1 MRVQPADLD
10 DEAILAALREHW
22 DWGGSTIEY
31 VALGMGTHHWVVT
44 DDTGQRRFVDVDV
57 LENAAERA
65 DRALARRCQAFEST
79 RALRDDAGL
88 HFVVA
93 PIPATNG
100 DVMASLTSNYAMT
113 VFPWIEAQPETGDR
127 TRELGSMLVR
137 LHAATSAVA
146 ATAARETFAIPRR
159 ECLDRALH
167 ELDVQ
172 WDGGP
177 FSEPAR
183 EALTQVA
190 TEVGALVARYDAQV
204 ADAGSPSD
212 RWVVT
217 HGEPHDAN
225 LVESADGLV
234 LVDWDTLLIAPPERD
249 LWWVDDAVATEYTAA
264 TGVVLDADLVA
275 LYRLWFDL
283 DKIAQYTAQFRGPH
297 RLGLETSETWD
308 IFTIFLD
315 QARRGAHG

>member
-10 DEAILAALREHW
+10 DETVVAALLAHW
-22 DWGGSTIEY
+22 GWRAVAIEY
-31 VALGMGTHHWVVT
+31 VALGMGTHHWVAT
-44 DDTGQRRFVDVDV
+44 DDAGQRRFVDIDV
-57 LENAAERA
+57 LEDAAEPA
-65 DRALARRCQAFEST
+65 DRAFVRRRQAFESA
-79 RALRDDAGL
+79 RALREDAGL

-100 DVMASLTSNYAMT
+100 DVMVSLTSSYAMT
-113 VFPWIEAQPETGDR
+113 VFPWIEAQPDAGDR
-127 TRELGSMLVR
+127 TQGLGAMLAR
-137 LHAATSAVA
+137 LHAATSTVA
-146 ATAARETFAIPRR
+146 ATAARETFAVPRR
-159 ECLDRALH
+159 ESLDRALR
-167 ELDVQ
+167 ELDVP

-190 TEVGALVARYDAQV
+190 GEVGALLVRHDAQV
-204 ADAGSPSD
+204 AAGGPSD

-217 HGEPHDAN
+217 HGEPHEAN
-225 LVESADGLV
+225 LVESPDGLV

-249 LWWVDDAVATEYTAA
+249 LWWLDGEVVTAYLEL
-264 TGVVLDADLVA
+264 TGLLLDAELVA

-283 DKIAQYTAQFRGPH
+283 DKIAQYTEQFRRPH
-297 RLGLETSETWD
+297 RLGIETSETWD